1 MILLDTHVLIWLLSD
16 AAKLSRRA
24 RAAIEQARK
33 EARGLAVSDI
43 SLLEITSL
51 ASKGRI
57 TLGITLG
64 ALLEAIES
72 RFAVMP
78 ITSRACVRSLELPA
92 SYPND
97 PADRIIGAT
106 ALVEGLPLITAD
118 RNIRRSRAIR
128 AIW

>member
-92 SYPND
+92 SYPRD